1 MSIVKLCPYDI
12 NGEHCKYEIIL
23 WRTYFSKCKNCN
35 RVILKRDVEM
45 TDEEKAEEYYYKTYP
60 TTLNIGEEERK
71 KTVMD
76 IFLAGL
82 KVGREIENEYVKSN
96 AFTSMKEQGLFPFGK
111 WHKVADGDLPI
122 DGRIVCDQE
131 GNNVNYVKRLNK
143 WFYRHRTCEADV
155 ISWCE
160 LPKYMKN

>member
-1 MSIVKLCPYDI
+1 MANTVNMKLYY
-12 NGEHCKYEIIL
+12 GEPI
-23 WRTYFSKCKNCN
+23 FSKCKNCS
-35 RVILKRDVEM
+35 RAILKRDVEM

-76 IFLAGL
+76 TFLAGL
-82 KVGREIENEYVKSN
+82 KVGREIENEYVKNN

-143 WFYRHRTCEADV
+143 WFYRDRTCEADV

-160 LPKYMKN
+160 LPKYMEN

>member
-1 MSIVKLCPYDI
+1 
-12 NGEHCKYEIIL
+12 
-23 WRTYFSKCKNCN
+23 
-35 RVILKRDVEM
+35 M

-60 TTLNIGEEERK
+60 TTLNIGKEERK

-76 IFLAGL
+76 SFLAGL
-82 KVGREIENEYVKSN
+82 KVGREIENEYVKNN

-111 WHKVADGDLPI
+111 WHRVADGDLPI

-143 WFYRHRTCEADV
+143 WFKSSKECSMINEEEFTKFDIEEKIKLFQNGIEILKQSIKTKKA
-155 ISWCE
+155 
-160 LPKYMKN
+160 